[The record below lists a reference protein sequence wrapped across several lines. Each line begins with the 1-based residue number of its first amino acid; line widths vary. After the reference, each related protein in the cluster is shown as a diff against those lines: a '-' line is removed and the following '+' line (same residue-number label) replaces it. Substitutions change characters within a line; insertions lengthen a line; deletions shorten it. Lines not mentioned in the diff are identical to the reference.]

1 MAKPEPALFDEID
14 EAAEAEAD
22 VRADADVA
30 AGRTVS
36 HKAMKAWLQ
45 SWGTADETPPPKDGD

>member
-45 SWGTADETPPPKDGD
+45 SWGTADETPPLKLHP